1 MNSDH
6 FKKQFPIIVSS
17 LENAR
22 KINRLAHAYLICG
35 DNADIRRNSSLY
47 LAQITLCLKPGD
59 NGAPCGKCKSCH
71 QITTGTYP
79 ELYVLAPSSKS
90 RIIPVGENESDP
102 DTVRW
107 FENRFYLTSVTEA
120 GKKIGIILE
129 ADRMQST
136 SQNAFL
142 KTLEEPPANTML
154 ILATGNPSEL
164 LPTIRSRCQNIVL
177 IENLCKYDFKGISEL
192 FDALADLQFRAS
204 NLTEAESCAKKVIAL
219 SDNLYSIAEE
229 ETTIK
234 WQKQLEEIKENKD
247 LEAPVKKKLMERYE
261 AAIEAEYL
269 RNRTFFLSAIH
280 TWFAQIYITKSTGVE
295 PAKLSN
301 PEIFE
306 GRLAPGIDKIS
317 EKQALKS
324 LTAAEELLQNLKW
337 NVDEELALRAFCL
350 NAANL

>member
-1 MNSDH
+1 MISDH
-6 FKKQFPIIVSS
+6 FKKQFPLIVSS

-22 KINRLAHAYLICG
+22 KMNRLAHAYLIYG
-35 DNADIRRNSSLY
+35 DNADIRRDSSLY
-47 LAQITLCLKPGD
+47 LAQIALCLKPD
-59 NGAPCGKCKSCH
+59 ANGVPCGKCISCH
-71 QITTGTYP
+71 QINTGTYP
-79 ELYVLAPSSKS
+79 ELYILSPSSKS
-90 RIIPVGENESDP
+90 RIIPVGENENDP

-107 FENRFYLTSVTEA
+107 FENRFYLTSTTEA

-177 IENLCKYDFKGISEL
+177 IENLCKYDFKGIGEL
-192 FDALADLQFRAS
+192 FDALAELQFTAS
-204 NLTEAESCAKKVIAL
+204 TLTAAENCAKKVIDL
-219 SDNLYSIAEE
+219 SDKLYSIAEE
-229 ETTIK
+229 DTTAK
-234 WQKQLEEIKENKD
+234 WQKQLTEIKENKD
-247 LEAPVKKKLMERYE
+247 LEAPVKKKLTERFE

-280 TWFAQIYITKSTGVE
+280 TWFAQIYITKTTGVH
-295 PAKLSN
+295 PANLSN

-306 GRLAPGIDKIS
+306 GRLSSVDKIT

-324 LTAAEELLQNLKW
+324 LTAAEDLLQNLKW

-350 NAANL
+350 SAANL

>member
-22 KINRLAHAYLICG
+22 KMNRLAHAYLICG
-35 DNADIRRNSSLY
+35 DNADIRRDSSMY
-47 LAQITLCLKPGD
+47 LAKIALCLKPDD
-59 NGAPCGKCKSCH
+59 NGVPCGKCKSCH
-71 QITTGTYP
+71 QIDTGTYP
-79 ELYVLAPSSKS
+79 ELYILSPSSKS
-90 RIIPVGENESDP
+90 RIIPVGENENDP

-129 ADRMQST
+129 ANRMQST

-154 ILATGNPSEL
+154 ILATGNPAEL

-192 FDALADLQFRAS
+192 FDALSELQFNAAT
-204 NLTEAESCAKKVIAL
+204 LTEAENCAKKVIGL

-229 ETTIK
+229 ETTLK
-234 WQKQLEEIKENKD
+234 WQRQLDELKDNKD
-247 LEAPVKKKLMERYE
+247 IEAPYKKKVMERFE
-261 AAIEAEYL
+261 AAIAAEYL

-280 TWFAQIYITKSTGVE
+280 TWFAQIYITKTTGVAPE
-295 PAKLSN
+295 KLSN

-306 GRLAPGIDKIS
+306 GRISQGIDKIS

-324 LTAAEELLQNLKW
+324 LNAAEDLLQNLKW
-337 NVDEELALRAFCL
+337 NVDEELALRSFCL
-350 NAANL
+350 SAANL